1 MGDSAILTQPCVLN
15 VFVLLMSSRIILQL
29 LACTI
34 NIVTIVK
41 CVAGYVIYLDN
52 VLECLG
58 WVMSLGNVVSMTIKD
73 GPRPGPSLT

>member
-1 MGDSAILTQPCVLN
+1 M
-15 VFVLLMSSRIILQL
+15 FVLFMSSRIILQL

-41 CVAGYVIYLDN
+41 CAARYVIYVEN

-58 WVMSLGNVVSMTIKD
+58 WVMSLENVVSMTIKD
-73 GPRPGPSLT
+73 GPRPRPR